1 MDANR
6 TWAFAGVAFLV
17 ILFPGPSVLF
27 IISRSLSLGR
37 VPALITVGGNAL
49 GEFVQVAAVA
59 FGIGALVAA
68 STVAFITIKLL
79 GAAYLVYLGIQTIRR
94 ARHGIGSAPPAS
106 ATARRQRVLWQGI
119 VVGITNPKTMVFF
132 AAVLPQFVVVKLGHV
147 PLQLLILGLVWVAIA
162 LVSDTRVGARRERR
176 SRRGDH
182 DATPLSAAAD
192 RQRRGDRGPRSRR
205 GAHKSLQR
213 RSVPQQHFEPR
224 GNGLSRHR
232 TREAVGSSRR
242 ASQQASTGRPSP
254 GTRLPRSARQPEE
267 SWLNTPWP

>member
-79 GAAYLVYLGIQTIRR
+79 GAAYLVYLGAQTIRR
-94 ARHGIGSAPPAS
+94 ARHGIGSAPPAP
-106 ATARRQRVLWQGI
+106 TARRQRVLWQGI
-119 VVGITNPKTMVFF
+119 VVGVTNPKTMVFF

-147 PLQLLILGLVWVAIA
+147 PLQLLILGVVWVAIA
-162 LVSDTRVGARRERR
+162 LVSDTAW
-176 SRRGDH
+176 
-182 DATPLSAAAD
+182 ALAASAA
-192 RQRRGDRGPRSRR
+192 RTGVITTQRRFRRLQIGSGAVIAGLGVGVALTSRST
-205 GAHKSLQR
+205 S
-213 RSVPQQHFEPR
+213 
-224 GNGLSRHR
+224 
-232 TREAVGSSRR
+232 
-242 ASQQASTGRPSP
+242 
-254 GTRLPRSARQPEE
+254 
-267 SWLNTPWP
+267 

>member
-1 MDANR
+1 M
-6 TWAFAGVAFLV
+6 WAFAGVAFLV

-37 VPALITVGGNAL
+37 MPALITVGGSAL

-94 ARHGIGSAPPAS
+94 ARHGIVPASSTS
-106 ATARRQRVLWQGI
+106 ATARPQRVLWQGI

-162 LVSDTRVGARRERR
+162 LISDTAWALAASAARTGVITNSAPLSEASDRQWCGDHGSR
-176 SRRGDH
+176 SR
-182 DATPLSAAAD
+182 
-192 RQRRGDRGPRSRR
+192 
-205 GAHKSLQR
+205 
-213 RSVPQQHFEPR
+213 
-224 GNGLSRHR
+224 
-232 TREAVGSSRR
+232 
-242 ASQQASTGRPSP
+242 GRPHELHRVVDV
-254 GTRLPRSARQPEE
+254 TK
-267 SWLNTPWP
+267 